1 MKKNLKANIIMVL
14 CFTFIFFSL
23 SGSGLADVLDDVKSR
38 GIVNCGVPPGFP
50 GFSSVNNEGVRVGF
64 DIDHCRAIAAG
75 VLGDPTKIKLT
86 PVGLRDGF
94 PSLRAGSLDVLTHRF
109 TWTLGRDAGGVDW
122 ARAMTYDGQGFIVRK
137 DSGVKKLA
145 DLDGATI
152 CTSQGS
158 TMEINTTDYFRKNN
172 LKFELLTFKTVPEAF
187 SAYVAKR
194 CDCMT
199 AGGLG
204 LVANSQKLADPENHV
219 ILPERISME
228 PIGPLVASGQSRWCD
243 AVRWVLNALIA
254 AEELGVTQSNV
265 DEQRKSSKNPEVRRL
280 LGVTGDLGKKL
291 GLSNDW
297 AYNVIKAVGNYGE
310 IFDRHVG
317 PNTRLKLDRGLNE
330 LWSKGGLLV
339 SPPIR

>member
-23 SGSGLADVLDDVKSR
+23 SGSGLADVLGDVKSR

-86 PVGLRDGF
+86 PVTLRDGF

-137 DSGVKKLA
+137 DSGIKKLT

-172 LKFELLTFKTVPEAF
+172 LKLELLTFKSVPEAF

-265 DEQRKSSKNPEVRRL
+265 DEQRKSSKNPQVKRL

-297 AYNVIKAVGNYGE
+297 AYDVIKAVGNYGE

-330 LWSKGGLLV
+330 LWSKGGLLM